1 MVRRHTP
8 VNALGRKHGQAA
20 RERGLQ
26 NEYRVLR
33 ALRSRIRDPAWL
45 RDVRTPTRLEDAYG
59 RDAVCVTDVGELSVQ
74 VKSSEHYAKKFLQ
87 SYLRGDRGTELIVVI
102 VTSAEEEDA
111 PLAQRIID
119 ELEKLRA
126 YVQRVGRPLAESW
139 RQYGNALREALE
151 DPRASIDVDRANEL
165 VDVWTQLGTRPRWA
179 LSLESL
185 PAEFDVPI
193 GTLRLV
199 TQFEHNLIILPMR
212 EAEGVFLVQQA
223 VGTRSFFGAS
233 FVSVHVP
240 EDAKVSTWLTEQLY
254 DQWERRYQALRRR
267 P

>member
-126 YVQRVGRPLAESW
+126 HVQRVGRPLAESW
-139 RQYGNALREALE
+139 RQYGNALREVLD
-151 DPRASIDVDRANEL
+151 DPRATVDVERSKEL
-165 VDVWTQLGTRPRWA
+165 VDVWTRLGIHPRWA
-179 LSLESL
+179 LSLESI
-185 PAEFDVPI
+185 PPGFDVPL

-212 EAEGVFLVQQA
+212 EVDGFFLVQQA

-233 FVSVHVP
+233 FVPVHVP
-240 EDAKVSTWLTEQLY
+240 ETAWANSWLTEQLY
-254 DQWERRYQALRRR
+254 GSWEQRYQALRRR